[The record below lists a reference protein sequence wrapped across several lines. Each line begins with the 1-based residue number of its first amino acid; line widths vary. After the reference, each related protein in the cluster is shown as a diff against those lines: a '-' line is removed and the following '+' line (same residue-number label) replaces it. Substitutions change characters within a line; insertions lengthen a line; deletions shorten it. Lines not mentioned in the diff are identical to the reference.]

1 MIGLLRLGL
10 RLALLALFGA
20 ALLVVLVAGLLAGVA
35 WTLLRALDPA
45 DNAARS

>member
-10 RLALLALFGA
+10 RLVLLAMCGA

-35 WTLLRALDPA
+35 WTLLRALDRA
-45 DNAARS
+45 EHVDRN